1 MTDGLPTAAFGALAA
16 LSLGL
21 ADFLA
26 RFATTS
32 LGPRRTA
39 AIMYGGGVVIFG
51 IVALAL
57 GASLPGLDRAGLFAV
72 VSGLAGGAGILC
84 FYTAISRGQLS
95 YVIPIAAT
103 YPVWSVLYAALVQ
116 GFSFAPALLAAVAVT
131 IVGAGI
137 VARFGVLD
145 PEHGERFRGPVV
157 LLAVAAA
164 VLFVASLYLAEP
176 AVVGS
181 SAVGTLAVARFAGAV
196 LIVATIRREPRE
208 RRGVPFAI
216 AMAALDGLANLLIF
230 LVIDR
235 AESALAIVVSGAFG
249 VVTVL
254 LGRIVLKER
263 IVPIQW
269 AGIAMAIGGAMTVS
283 AIGA

>member
-1 MTDGLPTAAFGALAA
+1 MTDAVPTAAFGALAA
-16 LSLGL
+16 LCLGF

-26 RFATTS
+26 RFATTR

-39 AIMYGGGVVIFG
+39 ALMYGGGAVIFG
-51 IVALAL
+51 VGAAAL
-57 GASLPGLDRAGLFAV
+57 GAPFPGLDRAGLLAIL
-72 VSGLAGGAGILC
+72 SGLAGGAGILC

-116 GFSFAPALLAAVAVT
+116 GFAFPTLLLLAVAVA
-131 IVGAGI
+131 VGGAAL
-137 VARFGVLD
+137 VARYGVLD
-145 PEHGERFRGPVV
+145 PEDGGTFRGTVV
-157 LLAVAAA
+157 LLAIAAA

-176 AVVGS
+176 AVTGA
-181 SAVGTLAVARFAGAV
+181 SALGTLAVARIAGG
-196 LIVATIRREPRE
+196 LLLVASIRGEPRGGG
-208 RRGVPFAI
+208 GVPIAL
-216 AMAALDGLANLLIF
+216 AMAALDGLATLLILF
-230 LVIDR
+230 VIER
-235 AESALAIVVSGAFG
+235 TESALAIVISGAFG

-263 IVPIQW
+263 IVPLQW
-269 AGIAMAIGGAMTVS
+269 AGILMAIGGAMAVS

>member
-1 MTDGLPTAAFGALAA
+1 MTDAVPTAAFGALAA

-26 RFATTS
+26 RFATTR

-39 AIMYGGGVVIFG
+39 AIMYGGGAVIFG
-51 IVALAL
+51 AGAVAF
-57 GASLPGLDRAGLFAV
+57 GTPFPGLDRAGLFAV
-72 VSGLAGGAGILC
+72 LSGLAGGAGILC

-116 GFSFAPALLAAVAVT
+116 GFAFPPLLLLAVAVT
-131 IVGAGI
+131 TAGAAM

-145 PEHGERFRGPVV
+145 PDDRGTFRGTVA

-164 VLFVASLYLAEP
+164 VLFVASLYLAQP
-176 AVVGS
+176 AVTDASPLG
-181 SAVGTLAVARFAGAV
+181 ALAVARVAGG
-196 LIVATIRREPRE
+196 LLLVASIRGEA
-208 RRGVPFAI
+208 RGRGGVSIAL
-216 AMAALDGLANLLIF
+216 AMAALDGLATLLILF
-230 LVIDR
+230 VIDR
-235 AESALAIVVSGAFG
+235 TESALAIVISGAFG

-263 IVPIQW
+263 IVPLQW
-269 AGIAMAIGGAMTVS
+269 AGILMAIGGAMTVS